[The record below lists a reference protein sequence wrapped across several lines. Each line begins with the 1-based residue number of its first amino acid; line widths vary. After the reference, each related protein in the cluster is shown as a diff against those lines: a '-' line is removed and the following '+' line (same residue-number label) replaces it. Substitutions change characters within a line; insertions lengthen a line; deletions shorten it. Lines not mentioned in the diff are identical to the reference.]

1 VDRLIVEGGARL
13 EGRLTAAGSKNAV
26 LPVMAAC
33 LLADGPLRLS
43 NVPALRDVDTMA
55 GILATLGVDVARE
68 GSCLELTAQADG
80 PCEAPYD
87 LVSTMRASVCVLGPL
102 VARRGRAR
110 VSMPGGC
117 VFGVR
122 PVDLHVKG
130 LNALGA
136 SIEVQGGYLVSDLG
150 RRLSGASIFLG
161 SSAGSSVLGTAQV
174 LMAACLAEGTTQIE
188 NAAMEPEITELARC
202 LAAMGARISGIGGH
216 RLEIEGVPR
225 LHGADWAIAGDR
237 IEAGT
242 FLVGAAM
249 TGGDLTVD
257 GIEPQQLAALAEVL
271 GAMGAEITAGPSW
284 MRCRA
289 ARRLTAID
297 VTTLPFP
304 GFPTDLQAQVMAA
317 ACVADGLSVITE
329 RIFPDRFMHVAELLR
344 LGAAIRKEGSAALVV
359 GGQRLSGA
367 TVMASDL
374 RASAALVLAG
384 LVAEGSTEI
393 RRVYHIDRGYEAIDA
408 RLSGVGAS
416 IRRERQEAPRPA
428 PRSGPQARPR
438 PGAAP

>member
-1 VDRLIVEGGARL
+1 MDRLIVEGGARL
-13 EGRLTAAGSKNAV
+13 EGRLSAKGSKNAV

-33 LLADGPLRLS
+33 LLADGPLRLT
-43 NVPALRDVDTMA
+43 NVPRLRDVDTMA
-55 GILATLGVDVARE
+55 SILATLGVEVAA
-68 GSCLELTAQADG
+68 GDGVLELTTQADG

-102 VARRGRAR
+102 VARRGQAR

-136 SIEVQGGYLVSDLG
+136 RIQVEGGYLVSEAG
-150 RRLSGASIFLG
+150 QRLKGAPIFLG
-161 SSAGSSVLGTAQV
+161 SGAGSSVLGTAQV
-174 LMAACLAEGTTQIE
+174 LMAACLAEGTTAIE

-202 LAAMGARISGIGGH
+202 LVSMGARITGIGGH
-216 RLEIEGVPR
+216 RLEIEGVDR
-225 LHGADWAIAGDR
+225 LHGADWAIGGDR

-249 TGGDLTVD
+249 TGGDVTLD
-257 GIEPQQLAALAEVL
+257 GIQPTELTALAEVL
-271 GAMGAEITAGPSW
+271 GAMGAEITTGPGW

-289 ARRLTAID
+289 RQRLRSID
-297 VTTLPFP
+297 VTTLPYP

-317 ACVADGLSVITE
+317 ASVAEGLSVITE

-344 LGAAIRKEGSAALVV
+344 LGAAIRKEGASALVV
-359 GGQRLSGA
+359 GTERLSGA

-384 LVAEGSTEI
+384 LVGEGSTEV
-393 RRVYHIDRGYEAIDA
+393 RRVYHIDRGYDRIDE
-408 RLSGVGAS
+408 RLAGLGAS
-416 IRRERQEAPRPA
+416 IRRERQEPA
-428 PRSGPQARPR
+428 
-438 PGAAP
+438 